1 MQIAWLRR
9 TSAMKSLSLGRRFL
23 QATPARPSPVV
34 CSRLLHATPARASL
48 VDCSRVEVKP
58 DAHGG
63 AGAYAT
69 VDIAAGDVVE
79 TGIVRVLTEVDG
91 NVNPYV
97 FTWSDERP
105 NKVWASGS
113 GCSMF
118 YNTGE
123 DPNTHME
130 RDFENNSFIIT
141 ATKDISAGDELLH
154 VYKSLTWR
162 KCFAD
167 LSAPVSGY

>member
-1 MQIAWLRR
+1 
-9 TSAMKSLSLGRRFL
+9 MKTLSIGRRLFH
-23 QATPARPSPVV
+23 APPARASLALG
-34 CSRLLHATPARASL
+34 SRLLHATPARASL

-69 VDIAAGDVVE
+69 VNIAAGDIVE
-79 TGIVRVLTEVDG
+79 TGIVRVLTDVEG

-105 NKVWASGS
+105 NKVWAAGS
-113 GCSMF
+113 GCAMF
-118 YNTGE
+118 YNTGNN
-123 DPNTHME
+123 PNTHME
-130 RDFENNSFIIT
+130 RDFDNNSFSIT
-141 ATKDISAGDELLH
+141 ATKDIKAGEELLH
-154 VYKSLTWR
+154 VYKSLQWR